1 MKSPVLLLALM
12 VMMVFGGVNFASV
25 FAMHDS
31 TLDVNT
37 WIASDNSTQLHT
49 TDLNRGPISPA
60 ISAGAATA
68 EDTTGPSTVTPTA
81 PDADEAAASENGDED
96 EDEEESADD
105 DDDDDD
111 DDEGE

>member
-12 VMMVFGGVNFASV
+12 VMMVFGVNLTSV
-25 FAMHDS
+25 VAMHDS

-60 ISAGAATA
+60 VSAGAATA

-81 PDADEAAASENGDED
+81 PDGADEADDENGDEG

-105 DDDDDD
+105 DDDD
-111 DDEGE
+111 EGE

>member
-1 MKSPVLLLALM
+1 MKSSVLLLALM
-12 VMMVFGGVNFASV
+12 AMMVFGGVSFTSV
-25 FAMHDS
+25 VAMHDS

-81 PDADEAAASENGDED
+81 PNGADEDADSETGDEG
-96 EDEEESADD
+96 EDEESN
-105 DDDDDD
+105 
-111 DDEGE
+111 DDEDDE

>member
-1 MKSPVLLLALM
+1 MKSSVLLLALM
-12 VMMVFGGVNFASV
+12 AMMVFGGVSFTSV
-25 FAMHDS
+25 VAMHDS

-60 ISAGAATA
+60 ISAGTATA

-81 PDADEAAASENGDED
+81 PNGSDEDADSETEDEG
-96 EDEEESADD
+96 EDEEESN
-105 DDDDDD
+105 
-111 DDEGE
+111 DDE

>member
-12 VMMVFGGVNFASV
+12 VMMVFGGINLASV

-31 TLDVNT
+31 TMDVNT

-68 EDTTGPSTVTPTA
+68 EDATGPSTVTPTTPDGA
-81 PDADEAAASENGDED
+81 DEDADSEAEDEG

-105 DDDDDD
+105 D
-111 DDEGE
+111 E

>member
-12 VMMVFGGVNFASV
+12 VMMVFGGINLASV
-25 FAMHDS
+25 VAMHDS

-49 TDLNRGPISPA
+49 TDLNRGPISPGV
-60 ISAGAATA
+60 STGSATA
-68 EDTTGPSTVTPTA
+68 EDTTGPSTVTPTT
-81 PDADEAAASENGDED
+81 PDADEEAAGENGDED
-96 EDEEESADD
+96 GDEEESADD
-105 DDDDDD
+105 DV

>member
-12 VMMVFGGVNFASV
+12 VMMVIGGINLASV

-81 PDADEAAASENGDED
+81 PDGADEDADSEAEDEG
-96 EDEEESADD
+96 EDEEES
-105 DDDDDD
+105 
-111 DDEGE
+111 

>member
-1 MKSPVLLLALM
+1 MKSQVLLLALM
-12 VMMVFGGVNFASV
+12 VMMVFGGVYLASV

-49 TDLNRGPISPA
+49 TDLNRGPISPTVP
-60 ISAGAATA
+60 AGAATP
-68 EDTTGPSTVTPTA
+68 EDTAGPSIVTSTTT
-81 PDADEAAASENGDED
+81 DADEESAGENGDED
-96 EDEEESADD
+96 EDEEESAGDE
-105 DDDDDD
+105 DDD

>member
-1 MKSPVLLLALM
+1 MKSSVLLLALM
-12 VMMVFGGVNFASV
+12 VMVVFGGVNFISV
-25 FAMHDS
+25 VAMHDS

-60 ISAGAATA
+60 VSAGAATA

-81 PDADEAAASENGDED
+81 PDGADEADDENGDEGG
-96 EDEEESADD
+96 DEEESADD
-105 DDDDDD
+105 DDDD
-111 DDEGE
+111 EGE

>member
-1 MKSPVLLLALM
+1 MKSSALLLALM
-12 VMMVFGGVNFASV
+12 VMMVFGGVNFISV
-25 FAMHDS
+25 VAMHDS

-60 ISAGAATA
+60 VSAGAATA

-81 PDADEAAASENGDED
+81 PDGADEDADSENGDEG

-105 DDDDDD
+105 DEDD
-111 DDEGE
+111 

>member
-12 VMMVFGGVNFASV
+12 VMMIFGGVNFISV
-25 FAMHDS
+25 VAMHDS

-60 ISAGAATA
+60 VSAGAATA
-68 EDTTGPSTVTPTA
+68 EDATGPSTVTPTTPDGA
-81 PDADEAAASENGDED
+81 EEDADGDEG
-96 EDEEESADD
+96 EDEEEPEEDE
-105 DDDDDD
+105 
-111 DDEGE
+111 DDE